1 MIAKGFFKELQMNY
15 TEYFQL
21 TQEPF
26 SNAPINSFYFNSP
39 THSRALNKL
48 IFSISN
54 MKGLAVLVGDIGT
67 GKTTLA
73 RKLLEHLPEEEYEA
87 ALLVIIHSNI
97 NPNWILKRIAIQM
110 GVGSP
115 SDEKPTLMTQIYQR
129 LVEIYEEG
137 RKAVV
142 LIDEAQMLHS
152 KEVMEE
158 LRGLLNLE
166 IPGKKLLNFAFFGMK
181 ELDNVLDLDP
191 PLKQRVST
199 RILLEPLD
207 EESTEGY
214 IRHRLRLSG
223 AKRMLFTNEALKAVY
238 KYSNGIP
245 RLINTI
251 CDNALFE
258 AYIAKL
264 NIVDDKTIEIIAKD
278 LALDKPRGTNMSD
291 AETPSQVERSL
302 SSIDKELEK
311 LK

>member
-1 MIAKGFFKELQMNY
+1 MNY

-115 SDEKPTLMTQIYQR
+115 AEEKATLMTQIYQR

-142 LIDEAQMLHS
+142 LIDEAQMLAS

-166 IPGKKLLNFAFFGMK
+166 IPGKKLLNFALFGMK
-181 ELDNVLDLDP
+181 DLDTVMELDP

-199 RILLEPLD
+199 RILLEPMD

-223 AKRMLFTNEALKAVY
+223 AKRMLFTNEALKAVF
-238 KYSNGIP
+238 KYSGGIP

-258 AYIAKL
+258 AYISKL
-264 NIVDDKTIEIIAKD
+264 NIVDDRTVDIIAKD
-278 LALDKPRGTNMSD
+278 LALDRTKQPSLSE
-291 AETPSQVERSL
+291 AETPSQVDRTL
-302 SSIDKELEK
+302 SAIDKELEK

>member
-1 MIAKGFFKELQMNY
+1 MNY

-73 RKLLEHLPEEEYEA
+73 RKLLEYLPEEEYEA

-110 GVGSP
+110 GVQSP
-115 SDEKPTLMTQIYQR
+115 AEEKPTLMTQIYQR

-142 LIDEAQMLHS
+142 LIDEAQMLAS

-214 IRHRLRLSG
+214 IRHRLRLAG
-223 AKRMLFTNEALKAVY
+223 AKRMLFTSEALKAVY
-238 KYSNGIP
+238 KYSGGIP

-251 CDNALFE
+251 CDNSLFE
-258 AYIAKL
+258 AYISKL
-264 NIVDDKTIEIIAKD
+264 NIVDDKTVEIIAKD
-278 LALDKPRGTNMSD
+278 LALDKPRQPSLQD
-291 AETPSQVERSL
+291 AETPSQVDRTL
-302 SSIDKELEK
+302 SAIDKELEK

>member
-1 MIAKGFFKELQMNY
+1 MNY
-15 TEYFQL
+15 TDYFQL

-110 GVGSP
+110 GVESP
-115 SDEKPTLMTQIYQR
+115 AEEKATLMTQIYQR

-142 LIDEAQMLHS
+142 LIDEAQMLAS

-181 ELDNVLDLDP
+181 ELDNVMELDP

-214 IRHRLRLSG
+214 IRHRLRLAG
-223 AKRMLFTNEALKAVY
+223 AKRMLFTNEALKAIFR
-238 KYSNGIP
+238 YSGGIP

-251 CDNALFE
+251 CDNSLFE
-258 AYIAKL
+258 AYISKL
-264 NIVDDKTIEIIAKD
+264 NIVDDRTVEIIAKD
-278 LALDKPRGTNMSD
+278 LALDRPRVASLSE
-291 AETPSQVERSL
+291 AETPSQVDRTL
-302 SSIDKELEK
+302 SAIDKELDK

>member
-1 MIAKGFFKELQMNY
+1 MNY
-15 TEYFQL
+15 VEYFQL

-48 IFSISN
+48 LFSISN

-73 RKLLEHLPEEEYEA
+73 RKLLEYLPEEEYEA

-97 NPNWILKRIAIQM
+97 SPNWILKRIAIQM
-110 GVGSP
+110 GVKSP
-115 SDEKPTLMTQIYQR
+115 ADDKATLMTQIYQR
-129 LVEIYEEG
+129 LVDIYEEG

-142 LIDEAQMLHS
+142 LIDEAQMLSS

-166 IPGKKLLNFAFFGMK
+166 IPGKKLLNFALFGMK
-181 ELDNVLDLDP
+181 ELDDVMELDP

-223 AKRMLFTNEALKAVY
+223 AKRMLFTNEALKAIY
-238 KYSNGIP
+238 KYSGGIP

-258 AYIAKL
+258 AYISKL
-264 NIVDDKTIEIIAKD
+264 NIVDDKTVDIIAKD
-278 LALDKPRGTNMSD
+278 LGLDRPRGTAISE
-291 AETPSQVERSL
+291 AETPSQVERTL
-302 SSIDKELEK
+302 SAIDKELEK

>member
-1 MIAKGFFKELQMNY
+1 MNY

-54 MKGLAVLVGDIGT
+54 MKGLAVLMGDIGT

-73 RKLLEHLPEEEYEA
+73 RKLLEYLPEEEYEA

-110 GVGSP
+110 GVQSP
-115 SDEKPTLMTQIYQR
+115 AEEKPTLMTQIYQR

-142 LIDEAQMLHS
+142 LIDEAQMLAS

-214 IRHRLRLSG
+214 IRHRLRLAG
-223 AKRMLFTNEALKAVY
+223 AKRMLFTSEALKAVY
-238 KYSNGIP
+238 KYSGGIP

-251 CDNALFE
+251 CDNSLFE
-258 AYIAKL
+258 AYISKL
-264 NIVDDKTIEIIAKD
+264 NIVDDKTVEIIAKD
-278 LALDKPRGTNMSD
+278 LALDKPRQPSLQD
-291 AETPSQVERSL
+291 AETPSQVDRTL
-302 SSIDKELEK
+302 SAIDKELEK

>member
-1 MIAKGFFKELQMNY
+1 MNY

-21 TQEPF
+21 NQEPF

-73 RKLLEHLPEEEYEA
+73 RKLLEYLPEEEYEA

-110 GVGSP
+110 GVESP
-115 SDEKPTLMTQIYQR
+115 AEDKATLMTQIYQR

-142 LIDEAQMLHS
+142 LIDEAQMLTS

-207 EESTEGY
+207 EDSTEGY
-214 IRHRLRLSG
+214 IRHRLRLAG

-238 KYSNGIP
+238 KYSGGIP

-264 NIVDDKTIEIIAKD
+264 NIVDDKTVEIIAKD
-278 LALDKPRGTNMSD
+278 LALDRPKTPSISE
-291 AETPSQVERSL
+291 AETPSQVERTL
-302 SSIDKELEK
+302 SAIDKELEK

>member
-1 MIAKGFFKELQMNY
+1 MNY

-110 GVGSP
+110 GVESP
-115 SDEKPTLMTQIYQR
+115 AEEKATLMTQIYQR
-129 LVEIYEEG
+129 LVEIYEDG

-142 LIDEAQMLHS
+142 LIDEAQMLAS

-181 ELDNVLDLDP
+181 ELDNVLELDP

-214 IRHRLRLSG
+214 IRHRLRLAG

-238 KYSNGIP
+238 KYSGGIP

-251 CDNALFE
+251 CDNSLFE
-258 AYIAKL
+258 AYISKL

-278 LALDKPRGTNMSD
+278 LALDKPRQPSLQD
-291 AETPSQVERSL
+291 AETPSQVDRTL
-302 SSIDKELEK
+302 SAIDKELDK

>member
-1 MIAKGFFKELQMNY
+1 MNY

-110 GVGSP
+110 GVESP
-115 SDEKPTLMTQIYQR
+115 ADEKATLMTQIYQR

-142 LIDEAQMLHS
+142 LIDEAQMLTS

-181 ELDNVLDLDP
+181 ELDNVMELDP

-223 AKRMLFTNEALKAVY
+223 AKRMLFTNEALKAVF
-238 KYSNGIP
+238 KYSGGIP

-264 NIVDDKTIEIIAKD
+264 NIVDDRTVEIIAKD
-278 LALDKPRGTNMSD
+278 LALDRARQPSISE
-291 AETPSQVERSL
+291 AETPSQVDRTL
-302 SSIDKELEK
+302 SAIDKELEK

>member
-1 MIAKGFFKELQMNY
+1 MNY

-54 MKGLAVLVGDIGT
+54 MKGLAILVGDIGT

-110 GVGSP
+110 GVESP

-142 LIDEAQMLHS
+142 LIDEAQMLNS

-181 ELDNVLDLDP
+181 ELDNTMELDP

-214 IRHRLRLSG
+214 IRHRLRLAG

-238 KYSNGIP
+238 QYSNGIP

-278 LALDKPRGTNMSD
+278 LALDRPRHQTISD

>member
-1 MIAKGFFKELQMNY
+1 MNY

-97 NPNWILKRIAIQM
+97 SPTWILKRIAIQM
-110 GVGSP
+110 GVESP
-115 SDEKPTLMTQIYQR
+115 ADEKATLMTQIYQR

-142 LIDEAQMLHS
+142 LIDEAQMLSS

-158 LRGLLNLE
+158 VRGLLNLE
-166 IPGKKLLNFAFFGMK
+166 IPGKKLLNFALFGMK
-181 ELDNVLDLDP
+181 ELDNVLELDP

-214 IRHRLRLSG
+214 IRHRLRLAG

-238 KYSNGIP
+238 KYSGGIP

-264 NIVDDKTIEIIAKD
+264 NIVDDRTVEIIAKD
-278 LALDKPRGTNMSD
+278 LALDKPRAPSISD
-291 AETPSQVERSL
+291 AETPSQVERTL
-302 SSIDKELEK
+302 SAIDKELEK

>member
-1 MIAKGFFKELQMNY
+1 MNY

-21 TQEPF
+21 NQEPF

-73 RKLLEHLPEEEYEA
+73 RKLLEYLPEEEYEA

-110 GVGSP
+110 GVESP
-115 SDEKPTLMTQIYQR
+115 AEDKATLMTQIYQR

-142 LIDEAQMLHS
+142 LIDEAQMLTS

-199 RILLEPLD
+199 RILLEPLGED
-207 EESTEGY
+207 STEGY
-214 IRHRLRLSG
+214 IRHRLRLAG

-238 KYSNGIP
+238 KYSGGIP

-264 NIVDDKTIEIIAKD
+264 NIVDDKTVEIIAKD
-278 LALDKPRGTNMSD
+278 LALDRPKTPSISE
-291 AETPSQVERSL
+291 AETPSQVERTL
-302 SSIDKELEK
+302 SAIDKELEK